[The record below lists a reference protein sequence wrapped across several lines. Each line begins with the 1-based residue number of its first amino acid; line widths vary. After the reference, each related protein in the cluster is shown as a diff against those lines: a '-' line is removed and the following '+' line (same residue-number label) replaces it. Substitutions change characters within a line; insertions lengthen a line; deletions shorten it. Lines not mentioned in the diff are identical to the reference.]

1 MPHVSS
7 LEREPRCRFCEDRL
21 THTFVDLGVSPLA
34 NSYLSASD
42 LNREERFF
50 PLHVFVCDACLLVQ
64 LEEFENPENIFSD
77 YAYFSSYSESW
88 LRHARAFVE
97 ETAVRLRL
105 GPDSLVLELA
115 SNDGYL
121 LQYFVEKGIPVLG
134 VEPARNVAEA
144 AREKGIETITEFFGR
159 RLAGRLIEEGRRPDL
174 LVGNNVLAHVP
185 ALNDFVSGMARVLK
199 PSGVISLEFPHLM
212 RLIEENQFDTIYHE
226 HFSYFSLL
234 AAEKVFA
241 AHGLRIF
248 DVEEL
253 PTHGGSLRIF
263 ACHVADARATTGNVE
278 DLRRSEIDS
287 ALHRAEGYEAFQQ
300 RVRHTKRRLLRFL
313 IEAKEEG
320 KSIAAYA
327 AAAKGNT
334 LLNYCGIRT
343 DFVDYVVDRSPH
355 KQGRYLPG
363 SHIPILPPERLE
375 ETRPDYVLILAW
387 NLKDEIME
395 SMANVRS
402 WGGKFV
408 TPIPEVTVHA

>member
-248 DVEEL
+248 DVEQL

-263 ACHVADARATTGNVE
+263 ACHEADARATTGHVE

-313 IEAKEEG
+313 IEAKEETTAE
-320 KSIAAYA
+320 SAP
-327 AAAKGNT
+327 T
-334 LLNYCGIRT
+334 LSTTSWTGVPTSRDATFRAVTYPSCP
-343 DFVDYVVDRSPH
+343 RSDSRRRGP
-355 KQGRYLPG
+355 
-363 SHIPILPPERLE
+363 
-375 ETRPDYVLILAW
+375 T
-387 NLKDEIME
+387 
-395 SMANVRS
+395 
-402 WGGKFV
+402 
-408 TPIPEVTVHA
+408 TC